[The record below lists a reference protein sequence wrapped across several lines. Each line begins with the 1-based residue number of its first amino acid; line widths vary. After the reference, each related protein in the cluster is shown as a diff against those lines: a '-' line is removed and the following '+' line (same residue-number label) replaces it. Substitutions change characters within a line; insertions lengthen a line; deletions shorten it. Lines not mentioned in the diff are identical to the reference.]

1 MGFPKVHV
9 FEVRIGTG
17 HILPCR
23 GGTGMCPEKRGDRVY
38 CKAYPAPTKDRRWS
52 MRHINHLRCGVQVWL
67 ESCRP
72 SLQVLSSPTTRR
84 ASRSPAFLSLTSL
97 TTISLFPITSL
108 YFPFWVDGN
117 VRCSNFQ
124 IAVSELLM
132 RKPLTWGSAKFLP
145 WSRVR
150 HTSLLA

>member
-17 HILPCR
+17 HICHVEAASGCAR
-23 GGTGMCPEKRGDRVY
+23 KKRGDRVY
-38 CKAYPAPTKDRRWS
+38 CKAYPSTDERSPLVLASYQSR
-52 MRHINHLRCGVQVWL
+52 RCGVQVWL
-67 ESCRP
+67 ESSRP
-72 SLQVLSSPTTRR
+72 SLRVLSYDQ
-84 ASRSPAFLSLTSL
+84 ASFAFSRFLVNILDDYLSISHYFPLLSLL
-97 TTISLFPITSL
+97 GF
-108 YFPFWVDGN
+108 DGN

-145 WSRVR
+145 CSRVR